1 MKVIHILGIGCERCA
16 QLKDNVR
23 AAVAVLG
30 KEYEILEVRDIE
42 EIVDFGV
49 TMTPALAVDGE
60 PKLQGKVASV
70 EEIVAILTCSD

>member
-1 MKVIHILGIGCERCA
+1 MKVIHVLGIGCERCA

-70 EEIVAILTCSD
+70 EEIVAILTCLD